1 MRRMP
6 STAGRRRYIDAAS
19 VHGGLPR
26 ERRVARR
33 PGRGDGLGHE
43 IASPAAVVASADA
56 GRRRGD
62 VAQGARGPAVP
73 RRAVIAI
80 SYVQ

>member
-6 STAGRRRYIDAAS
+6 STAGRRRYIDDAS

-33 PGRGDGLGHE
+33 SDGGGGLE
-43 IASPAAVVASADA
+43 SEFVSSAVVVASADA
-56 GRRRGD
+56 GR
-62 VAQGARGPAVP
+62 
-73 RRAVIAI
+73 
-80 SYVQ
+80 

>member
-6 STAGRRRYIDAAS
+6 STAGRRRYIDDAS
-19 VHGGLPR
+19 IHGGLPR

-33 PGRGDGLGHE
+33 SDGGGSLE
-43 IASPAAVVASADA
+43 SEFVSSAVVVASANA

-62 VAQGARGPAVP
+62 AAQGTGGPVVP
-73 RRAVIAI
+73 
-80 SYVQ
+80 